1 MAATSTSA
9 ASVLLKALDLL
20 STLALVLYPFAIY
33 AGVSSW
39 GIGVLAPLLLAVFGL
54 RLLRAR
60 PRPRELFPVTVAVAT
75 VGIILVMA
83 SWILKRS
90 GWLLYYPVAVS
101 LILLAVFGWTLLRPP
116 SLVERLAR
124 LADPRLPPAAVA
136 YTRNVTRVWCVFF
149 ACNALAA
156 LATCL
161 RGDLR
166 LWTLYNGA
174 VSYLLIGLLMA
185 GEWLVRRRFM
195 SRHVSSTP

>member
-1 MAATSTSA
+1 MDTQKERL
-9 ASVLLKALDLL
+9 ASVLSGRRQPHPARR
-20 STLALVLYPFAIY
+20 
-33 AGVSSW
+33 
-39 GIGVLAPLLLAVFGL
+39 L
-54 RLLRAR
+54 RLD
-60 PRPRELFPVTVAVAT
+60 
-75 VGIILVMA
+75 A
-83 SWILKRS
+83 S
-90 GWLLYYPVAVS
+90 A
-101 LILLAVFGWTLLRPP
+101 PP

-124 LADPRLPPAAVA
+124 LADPRLPAAAVA

-185 GEWLVRRRFM
+185 GEWFVRRRFM
-195 SRHVSSTP
+195 SRHAPSTP